1 MPPRPKGRVTITSL
15 ANHLGLSVA
24 TVSYVMNGKTAE
36 NGIPEKTAQRVRE
49 AARKFDYVPN
59 DLARSL
65 RKQQTSTVGLILS
78 DLQQGWADRT
88 VRGMISVL
96 EPAGYVLYLAVHF
109 WDAER
114 ERRELDS
121 MVKRRIETIV
131 TVPMAEN
138 AAAYNEVVGRG
149 VPLLFLQ
156 DEIEKCPGASVCMW
170 EASNAT
176 RACVEHLYSIGRR
189 RIAFSGVDQA
199 TPWLKMRLDAYKQS
213 LKALGLPLRPEWIC
227 LDRREAILPASPDA
241 KPHWGEAV
249 EALLRSGGELPDAFL
264 AMNDAVAMTTL
275 DVLTHRC
282 GYRVPED
289 FALMGMGDLALGPLV
304 GLSSAREPV
313 EEVGRAAA
321 RTALELIKRKGTERI
336 RNLVSS
342 DEIVVRAST
351 QPPPVVVADSP
362 AVPPSRRRRGR

>member
-1 MPPRPKGRVTITSL
+1 MPVRPKGRVTITSL
-15 ANHLGLSVA
+15 AKHLGLSVA
-24 TVSYVMNGKTAE
+24 TVSYVMNDKTAE
-36 NGIPEKTAQRVRE
+36 NGIPEKTALRVRE

-65 RKQQTSTVGLILS
+65 RKQQTMTVGLVLS

-121 MVKRRIETIV
+121 MVKRRIETII
-131 TVPMAEN
+131 TVPMVEN
-138 AAAYNEVVGRG
+138 VDAYNEVVSRG

-189 RIAFSGVDQA
+189 RIAFSGVDQT
-199 TPWLKMRLDAYKQS
+199 TPWLKMRLEAYKDS
-213 LKALGLPLRPEWIC
+213 IRALGLPVRPEWIC
-227 LDRREAILPASPDA
+227 LDKRETIPTTPDA
-241 KPHWGEAV
+241 ESHWGAAV
-249 EALLRSGGELPDAFL
+249 ENLLRSGGELPDAFL

-275 DVLTHRC
+275 DVLTKRFN
-282 GYRVPED
+282 YRVPAD

-304 GLSSAREPV
+304 GLSSACEPV

-321 RTALELIKRKGTERI
+321 QTALELIRRKSPGRI

-342 DEIVVRAST
+342 DRIVVRAST
-351 QPPPVVVADSP
+351 GSDLMP
-362 AVPPSRRRRGR
+362 APSTSAKPTARKRAR